1 MNSPRA
7 SHAASPI
14 GSGSKAMAM
23 FERSVLGLDVG
34 SHSLKAVE
42 LRVSPRS
49 LAPGQFRQHPRL
61 DAASPV
67 AEHIQRFIAMH
78 DLPTNHVACALPA
91 SKLSTR
97 RLEFPFSD
105 TRRLAQAIPFEIEAE
120 TPFDLDDIFVDWNLL
135 SSDRNHGSVA
145 ATLTRRIHVAE
156 VLDTLQSAG
165 CDPHVLEAEGL
176 VLANLAPVFGLEG
189 THLIA
194 DIGHEKTTFCALQD
208 GRPVL
213 ARSIAVGGRAMTES
227 IAAESG
233 LTIENAEQRKCEAG
247 ALGRGTGA
255 ASPGVVSIIDRIA
268 REVVR
273 TLEAAESRSGD
284 GPVAR
289 EATLT
294 LIGGGARLEQIDEFL
309 AKRTGLTTQRL
320 RMPADSKHADLVAG
334 IDPVVFGPALAL
346 ALRLS
351 GESVTKM
358 NFRQGKY
365 AFRQDF
371 RELFNREFRPTAALA
386 AVFVLLLIV
395 SAGTTITLQHRRASR
410 HHAAAMALY
419 SGAFP
424 DRSPK
429 PANPVA
435 ALGSEL
441 RAAQERANFLGLYSG
456 NRSALELLAE
466 LSRTIPTDL
475 AIRITE
481 VNIDRNL
488 IRLDVDAE
496 GFEAA
501 DRLTS
506 VLSQTQLFE
515 GAKVAGSV
523 KTDRKTG
530 GVSFDVSI
538 PLAGLG
544 EDA

>member
-1 MNSPRA
+1 MV
-7 SHAASPI
+7 
-14 GSGSKAMAM
+14 M

-34 SHSLKAVE
+34 SQSLKAVE

-49 LAPGQFRQHPRL
+49 LAPGQFRLHPRL
-61 DAASPV
+61 EADSPV
-67 AEHIQRFIAMH
+67 SEHIQRFIGMH
-78 DLPTNHVACALPA
+78 NLPTNQVACALPA

-135 SSDRNHGSVA
+135 SGDRNHGSVA
-145 ATLTRRIHVAE
+145 ATLTKRVCVGEA
-156 VLDTLQSAG
+156 LAQFQAAG

-194 DIGHEKTTFCALQD
+194 DIGHEKTTFCAMQD
-208 GRPVL
+208 GRPVM
-213 ARSIAVGGRAMTES
+213 ARSISVGGRAMTES
-227 IAAESG
+227 IAAEMG
-233 LTIENAEQRKCEAG
+233 LSFEDAEQRKCEG
-247 ALGRGTGA
+247 HALGRGSGGE
-255 ASPGVVSIIDRIA
+255 SPGVVAIIDRIA
-268 REVVR
+268 REAVR
-273 TLEAAESRSGD
+273 TLEAAESRSG
-284 GPVAR
+284 
-289 EATLT
+289 EAPTAGEAALT
-294 LIGGGARLEQIDEFL
+294 LIGGGAALERIEEFL
-309 AKRTGLTTQRL
+309 TKRTGMTTQRL
-320 RMPADSKHADLVAG
+320 RMPTDSNHADLVEG

-358 NFRQGKY
+358 NFRQGEY

-371 RELFNREFRPTAALA
+371 GDLFNREFRPTAALA
-386 AVFVLLLIV
+386 AVFVVLLVV
-395 SAGTTITLQHRRASR
+395 SAVTTITLQHSRASR
-410 HHAAAMALY
+410 NHDAAVELY
-419 SGAFP
+419 REAFP
-424 DRSPK
+424 DRSPD
-429 PANPVA
+429 PANPVT

-441 RAAQERANFLGLYSG
+441 RAAQDRANFLGLFSG

-466 LSRTIPTDL
+466 LSRAIPSDL
-475 AIRITE
+475 AIRVKE

-501 DRLTS
+501 DRLTG
-506 VLSQTQLFE
+506 VLSRTHPFE
-515 GAKVAGSV
+515 AARVAGSV
-523 KTDRKTG
+523 KTDRKSG

-538 PLAGLG
+538 PLVGNG
-544 EDA
+544 GDA

>member
-1 MNSPRA
+1 MV
-7 SHAASPI
+7 
-14 GSGSKAMAM
+14 M

-34 SHSLKAVE
+34 SQSLKAVE

-49 LAPGQFRQHPRL
+49 LAPGQFRLHPRV
-61 DAASPV
+61 DTDSPLT
-67 AEHIQRFIAMH
+67 EHIHRFIGMH
-78 DLPTNHVACALPA
+78 NLPTNQVACALPA

-120 TPFDLDDIFVDWNLL
+120 TPFDLNDIFVDWNLL
-135 SSDRNHGSVA
+135 SGDRNHGSVA
-145 ATLTRRIHVAE
+145 ATLTKRIHVAE
-156 VLDTLQSAG
+156 TLATLQSAD

-189 THLIA
+189 THVIV
-194 DIGHEKTTFCALQD
+194 DIGHEKTTYCAMLD
-208 GRPVL
+208 GSPVM
-213 ARSIAVGGRAMTES
+213 ARSIPVGGRAMTES
-227 IAAESG
+227 IASEMG
-233 LTIENAEQRKCEAG
+233 LSFEDAEQRKIEGA

-268 REVVR
+268 REAVR
-273 TLEAAESRSGD
+273 TLEAAESQSGD
-284 GPVAR
+284 GLA
-289 EATLT
+289 AGDAALS
-294 LIGGGARLEQIDEFL
+294 LIGGGALLEGIDDFL
-309 AKRTGLTTQRL
+309 AKRTGLTTRRL
-320 RMPADSKHADLVAG
+320 RMPADSSHADLVEG

-358 NFRQGKY
+358 NFRQGEY

-371 RELFNREFRPTAALA
+371 AELFNREFRPTAALA
-386 AVFVLLLIV
+386 AVLLLLLIV
-395 SAGTTITLQHRRASR
+395 STVTTISLQHRRAGR
-410 HHAAAMALY
+410 HHDAAVELF
-419 SGAFP
+419 GEAFP
-424 DRSPK
+424 DRSPE
-429 PANPVA
+429 PANPVS

-441 RAAQERANFLGLYSG
+441 RAAQERADFLGLYSD

-466 LSRTIPTDL
+466 LSRAIPTDL

-481 VNIDRNL
+481 INIDRNL

-501 DRLTS
+501 DRLTA
-506 VLSQTQLFE
+506 VLSQTHPFE
-515 GAKVAGSV
+515 AAKVAGSV

-538 PLAGLG
+538 PLAGNG
-544 EDA
+544 GDV